1 MADVTPSALYPLIHD
16 FLSENGLKKTLK
28 AFKKE
33 VDAAKLKK
41 TDGAQSLMDI
51 YKNSLKNNAAKKPE
65 TNGKSK
71 KDASSS
77 SSSSESEEKPKKTEK
92 KKLSP

>member
-33 VDAAKLKK
+33 VDAVSDRVNYLRHFTVA
-41 TDGAQSLMDI
+41 DR
-51 YKNSLKNNAAKKPE
+51 E
-65 TNGKSK
+65 
-71 KDASSS
+71 DAS
-77 SSSSESEEKPKKTEK
+77 TDFDF
-92 KKLSP
+92 

>member
-33 VDAAKLKK
+33 VDAV
-41 TDGAQSLMDI
+41 
-51 YKNSLKNNAAKKPE
+51 
-65 TNGKSK
+65 
-71 KDASSS
+71 SSFIAV
-77 SSSSESEEKPKKTEK
+77 EDT
-92 KKLSP
+92 